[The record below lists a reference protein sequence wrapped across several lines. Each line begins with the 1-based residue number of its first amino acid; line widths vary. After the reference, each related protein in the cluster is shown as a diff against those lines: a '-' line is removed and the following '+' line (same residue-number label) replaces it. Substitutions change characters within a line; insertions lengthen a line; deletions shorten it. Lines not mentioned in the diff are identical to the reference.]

1 MGIGN
6 LTQIVAGLCRA
17 GLDTATPA
25 AAIERGFSDDE
36 RSVVAA
42 LGQLP
47 AEVRRLGICPPAVVV
62 IGDVVSIS
70 PQFAHSSQVIEA
82 LGQRPLSSEA
92 WAS

>member
-1 MGIGN
+1 M
-6 LTQIVAGLCRA
+6 
-17 GLDTATPA
+17 
-25 AAIERGFSDDE
+25 
-36 RSVVAA
+36 
-42 LGQLP
+42 
-47 AEVRRLGICPPAVVV
+47 V